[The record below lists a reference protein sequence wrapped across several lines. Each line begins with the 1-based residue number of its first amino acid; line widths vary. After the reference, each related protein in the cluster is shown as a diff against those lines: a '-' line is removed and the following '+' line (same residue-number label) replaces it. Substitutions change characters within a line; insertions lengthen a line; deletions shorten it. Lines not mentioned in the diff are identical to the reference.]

1 MKKVGIIL
9 NLGRE
14 GASLIAK
21 ELLSW
26 LKERELEVLI
36 EKEIASLAHLEEAG
50 VERARISKEA
60 DLIIALGGDGTLL
73 HAANLARERSI
84 PILGINLGSLGF
96 LTEITQTELYDSLT
110 KILEGPFEVENRIML
125 EAKINDDLL
134 ESKALNDVIVTMGAL
149 ARPIHLDVSI
159 NSEYLGSYLADGL
172 IVATPTGS
180 TAYSLSAGG
189 PILNPLLRVLVL
201 TPICPHTLAV
211 RPIVIS
217 SQEEV
222 GISIRSDHEGVM
234 LTIDGQEG
242 HLLNSGDQIVVKK
255 AKELTKLI
263 DITQKSFYEV
273 LRTKLNWGGLRGK
286 SEKQG
291 DY

>member
-14 GASLIAK
+14 GAFLIAK

-26 LKERELEVLI
+26 LKDRGLEALI
-36 EKEIASLAHLEEAG
+36 EKEVASLAHIEEAG
-50 VERARISKEA
+50 VEKTKISKEA
-60 DLIIALGGDGTLL
+60 DFIIALGGDGTLL

-110 KILEGPFEVENRIML
+110 KILEGKFEVENRIML
-125 EAKINDDLL
+125 EAKINDDPL

-159 NSEYLGSYLADGL
+159 NSQYLGSYLADGL

-189 PILNPLLRVLVL
+189 PILNPLLKVLVL

-211 RPIVIS
+211 RPMVITED
-217 SQEEV
+217 EEV
-222 GISIRSDHEGVM
+222 SISIRSDHEGVM

-242 HLLNSGDQIVVKK
+242 HMLNGGDQIVVKK
-255 AKELTKLI
+255 AKEVTGLI
-263 DITQKSFYEV
+263 NITQKSFYEV
-273 LRTKLNWGGLRGK
+273 LRTKLNWGGLRAKG
-286 SEKQG
+286 
-291 DY
+291 

>member
-26 LKERELEVLI
+26 LQKRGLEALI

-60 DLIIALGGDGTLL
+60 DLVIALGGDGTLL

-110 KILEGPFEVENRIML
+110 KILEGKFEVENRIML

-159 NSEYLGSYLADGL
+159 DNEYLGSYLSDGL

-189 PILNPLLRVLVL
+189 PILNPLLRVLVV

-217 SQEEV
+217 EEEEV
-222 GISIRSDHEGVM
+222 SIFIRSDHEGVM

-255 AKELTKLI
+255 AEESTTLVNI
-263 DITQKSFYEV
+263 AQKSFYEI

-286 SEKQG
+286 GEKQG